1 MGHHKMRLIMKDLR
15 FGKRII
21 NKRIIN
27 KRSIK
32 RFVSYVMMASMVL
45 GLTACGSGTGNVGAV
60 DDGKLQVVTT
70 IFPEY
75 DWVREIAGIS
85 EGSAD
90 KSAAEKVSTALFCC
104 HVYWA

>member
-1 MGHHKMRLIMKDLR
+1 MKDLR
-15 FGKRII
+15 FG
-21 NKRIIN
+21 KRIIN

-45 GLTACGSGTGNVGAV
+45 GLTACGSGNGNVGAV

-75 DWVREIAGIS
+75 S
-85 EGSAD
+85 EDFHLRYFYLCWWRIRCLGR
-90 KSAAEKVSTALFCC
+90 
-104 HVYWA
+104 